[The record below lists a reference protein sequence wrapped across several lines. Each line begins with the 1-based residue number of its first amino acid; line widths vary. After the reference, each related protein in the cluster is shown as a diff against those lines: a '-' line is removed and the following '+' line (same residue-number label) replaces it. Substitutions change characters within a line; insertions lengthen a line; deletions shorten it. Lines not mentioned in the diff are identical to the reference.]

1 MEVVATKCETIRNT
15 WHNRWLSGQP
25 VPKWKSPCEIV
36 IHAHRQ
42 SYLSAVGR
50 AGGSTLGSSLV
61 RRHQDG
67 SVTRRIDLLT
77 TENGELP
84 ALAHELVHVI
94 LSDYFPEGTPPLWID
109 EGLAMLLDT
118 PRKQALHLRDCS
130 VAIESGTMLPL
141 QHLLHLDRPTSP
153 AQFPAVYGQSL
164 TLTRF
169 FTQRAAPEKLL
180 EFVRHSQA
188 KGYDDALRVVY
199 EIRGFDELEREW
211 RSFVR
216 SELNNS

>member
-1 MEVVATKCETIRNT
+1 MEVVATQCETIRNS
-15 WHNRWLSGQP
+15 WNKRWLSGKHA
-25 VPKWKSPCEIV
+25 PKWKSPCEIV
-36 IHAHRQ
+36 IHVQRQ

-67 SVTRRIDLLT
+67 TVTRRIDLLT

-94 LSDYFPEGTPPLWID
+94 LADHFSEGTPPLWID

-118 PRKQALHLRDCS
+118 PQKQALHLRDCRM
-130 VAIESGTMLPL
+130 AIESGTMLPL
-141 QHLLHLDRPTSP
+141 QDLLQLDRPTSP

-169 FTQRAAPEKLL
+169 SALVNTNSIDRAG
-180 EFVRHSQA
+180 VSIQT
-188 KGYDDALRVVY
+188 
-199 EIRGFDELEREW
+199 I
-211 RSFVR
+211 S
-216 SELNNS
+216 